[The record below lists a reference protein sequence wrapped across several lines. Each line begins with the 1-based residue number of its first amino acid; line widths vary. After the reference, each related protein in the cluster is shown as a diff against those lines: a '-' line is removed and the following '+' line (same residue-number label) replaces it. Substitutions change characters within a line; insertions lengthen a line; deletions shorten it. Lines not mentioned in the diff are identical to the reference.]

1 MMLAI
6 GALDWGFHAQRRSG
20 CGDAKRWRP
29 TLSLGRGAAVCGSA
43 LFYVASM
50 SQGIAGNVCKP
61 LKQHGNRLQHCDME
75 TRELKF
81 LSH

>member
-20 CGDAKRWRP
+20 CGDAKSDGDPLCR
-29 TLSLGRGAAVCGSA
+29 SVAALPPADPRC
-43 LFYVASM
+43 SM
-50 SQGIAGNVCKP
+50 SHPSQGIAGNVCKP

-75 TRELKF
+75 TREFKF

>member
-6 GALDWGFHAQRRSG
+6 GALDRGFHAQRRSG
-20 CGDAKRWRP
+20 CGDAKAME
-29 TLSLGRGAAVCGSA
+29 TAACGSA

-61 LKQHGNRLQHCDME
+61 LQQHGNRLQHCDME
-75 TRELKF
+75 
-81 LSH
+81 S

>member
-1 MMLAI
+1 METH
-6 GALDWGFHAQRRSG
+6 FVV
-20 CGDAKRWRP
+20 
-29 TLSLGRGAAVCGSA
+29 GRGAAACGSA

-75 TRELKF
+75 
-81 LSH
+81 S

>member
-6 GALDWGFHAQRRSG
+6 GALDWGVSCPASIRVWRRE
-20 CGDAKRWRP
+20 CD
-29 TLSLGRGAAVCGSA
+29 GRSA